1 MNLEIVLGTFFGDE
15 AKGQTVNNLCKKS
28 NKREKILVVRFSG
41 GPQVGHN
48 VKSGN
53 LMHCFSNFGSG
64 TLLQIPTFWSRFC
77 LFDPITSELERAK
90 LRALGIE
97 PEITYDPRCEIIVPF
112 DVWNQ
117 WGNQENREHGTVGV
131 GIKSALDRIKN
142 GYHLTI
148 LDARN
153 IFVLREKIKS
163 IQDNYYK
170 ISGTLPTSKFTINDW
185 IETTHKYATQASIK
199 SFSEI
204 AAEYNH
210 LIFEGSQ
217 GILLDQTYGIM
228 PWCTPSNTTSRNAI
242 ELISEINHIGHNF
255 LINVFYVCRPY
266 ITRHGPGPLLCPS
279 KILNICDSNNEYN
292 EYQKS
297 FRSCEFDINLL
308 QHSLEVDMM
317 DRLSCF
323 DNSSYRI
330 KKHVVFSHGYELDE
344 ELESEVKSK
353 TGLDVLKFEY
363 ETWL

>member
-1 MNLEIVLGTFFGDE
+1 MNLEIVLGSFYGDE
-15 AKGQTVNNLCKKS
+15 AKGMCVNNLCLKS
-28 NKREKILVVRFSG
+28 RSREKTLVVRFSG

-48 VKSGN
+48 VKHGN
-53 LMHCFSNFGSG
+53 LEHCFSNYGSG

-77 LFDPITSELERAK
+77 LLDPITSELERTK
-90 LRALGIE
+90 LRTIGIE
-97 PEITYDPRCEIIVPF
+97 PTITYDPKCEIIVPF

-170 ISGTLPTSKFTINDW
+170 ITGTLPTSKFTINDW
-185 IETTHKYATQASIK
+185 IEAVHKYATEASLK

-204 AAEYNH
+204 ASKYNH

-228 PWCTPSNTTSRNAI
+228 PYCTPADTTSKNALTLI
-242 ELISEINHIGHNF
+242 DELNLPNQ
-255 LINVFYVCRPY
+255 LIKIYYVCRPY
-266 ITRHGPGPLLCPS
+266 ITRHGNGPLCCPTP
-279 KILNICDSNNEYN
+279 ILNIEDINNQYN

-297 FRSCEFDINLL
+297 FRSCEFDLPLL
-308 QHSLEVDMM
+308 QHSLEIDK
-317 DRLSCF
+317 LS
-323 DNSSYRI
+323 NEHHKYLT
-330 KKHVVFSHGYELDE
+330 KKYIVFSHGNELNP
-344 ELESEVKSK
+344 ELEEKVKK
-353 TGLDVLKFEY
+353 ECNLKVLKFEY

>member
-1 MNLEIVLGTFFGDE
+1 MNLEIVEDLFFGDGG
-15 AKGQTVNNLCKKS
+15 KGQTVNNLCARS
-28 NKREKILVVRFSG
+28 GERERTLVVRFSG

-48 VKSGN
+48 VKHGN

-77 LFDPITSELERAK
+77 LFDPITSELERTK
-90 LRALGIE
+90 LRAIGIE
-97 PEITYDPRCEIIVPF
+97 PTITYDPKCEIIVPF

-117 WGNQENREHGTVGV
+117 WGNQENRKHGTVGV
-131 GIKSALDRIKN
+131 GIKSALDRIKD

-170 ISGTLPTSKFTINDW
+170 ISGSPLPTSKFTINDW
-185 IETTHKYATQASIK
+185 IEAVHKYATEASLK

-204 AAEYNH
+204 ASKYNH
-210 LIFEGSQ
+210 LVFEGSQ

-228 PWCTPSNTTSRNAI
+228 PWCTPADTTSKNALT
-242 ELISEINHIGHNF
+242 LINEINHIDHNF
-255 LINVFYVCRPY
+255 LIKLYYVCRPY
-266 ITRHGPGPLLCPS
+266 ITRHGNGPLCCP
-279 KILNICDSNNEYN
+279 KPILNINDPNNEYN

-297 FRSCEFDINLL
+297 FRSCEFDTNLL
-308 QHSLEVDMM
+308 MHSLEIDALGNEHS
-317 DRLSCF
+317 R
-323 DNSSYRI
+323 YQT
-330 KKHVVFSHGYELDE
+330 KKHIVFSHGDELDP
-344 ELESEVKSK
+344 ELEEEVKAKS
-353 TGLDVLKFEY
+353 GLPVLKFEY